1 MDTNKEPMLIGIVTL
16 LVGLGLGA
24 GLGAWFVKSSQADNV
39 PRAEQAFTKPAPQER
54 AVSNTAEE
62 WGPFRRMERMQDE
75 IDRAIRDMTEELE
88 LSPGATVFRPD
99 AGYSSSFD
107 LHERNNHYELRA
119 YLPDVKSSDVN
130 VRVDNERTLHVSVT
144 QRKQQKKDT
153 ASGSASFA
161 ELGQYEQ
168 VVTLP
173 EAVKSSDM
181 KIDRRD
187 HEIVITIPKASSA
200 KTPSI

>member
-1 MDTNKEPMLIGIVTL
+1 MNTSKEPMLIGIVTL

-24 GLGAWFVKSSQADNV
+24 GLGAWFVKNLQAENL
-39 PRAEQAFTKPAPQER
+39 PRTQQTLATPARQER
-54 AVSNTAEE
+54 SVSNTGDE
-62 WGPFRRMERMQDE
+62 WDPFRHMEQMQEE
-75 IDRAIRDMTEELE
+75 INRAIRDMTEQLK

-107 LHERNNHYELRA
+107 LHDRNDHYELRA

-130 VRVDNERTLHVSVT
+130 VRVDNERTLHVNVT
-144 QRKQQKKDT
+144 QRKEQKKDT
-153 ASGSASFA
+153 ASGSASVT

-168 VVTLP
+168 VITLP

-181 KIDRRD
+181 KVDRRD
-187 HEIVITIPKASSA
+187 HEIVITIPKANSA
-200 KTPSI
+200 KTDRI

>member
-1 MDTNKEPMLIGIVTL
+1 MDTKREPMLIGIVTL
-16 LVGLGLGA
+16 LLGLGLGA
-24 GLGAWFVKSSQADNV
+24 GLGAWFVKSSHADNV
-39 PRAEQAFTKPAPQER
+39 PRAEQAFTKPARQER
-54 AVSNTAEE
+54 AVSNTADE
-62 WGPFRRMERMQDE
+62 WDPFRHMERMQEE
-75 IDRAIRDMTEELE
+75 INRAIRDMTEELE

-99 AGYSSSFD
+99 AGYSSAFD
-107 LHERNNHYELRA
+107 LHDRNDHYELRA

-153 ASGSASFA
+153 ASGSASFT

-168 VVTLP
+168 VITLP

>member
-1 MDTNKEPMLIGIVTL
+1 M
-16 LVGLGLGA
+16 
-24 GLGAWFVKSSQADNV
+24 
-39 PRAEQAFTKPAPQER
+39 QE
-54 AVSNTAEE
+54 
-62 WGPFRRMERMQDE
+62 E
-75 IDRAIRDMTEELE
+75 INRAIRGMTEQLE

-107 LHERNNHYELRA
+107 LHDRNDHYELRA

-144 QRKQQKKDT
+144 QRKQQKKET
-153 ASGSASFA
+153 GSNSATFT

-168 VVTLP
+168 VITLP

-187 HEIVITIPKASSA
+187 HEIVITIPKASSP
-200 KTPSI
+200 KNNSV